1 MKKFLLVILLIASM
15 LGCAMLPAAAKIR
28 ITVQS
33 DREQANSII
42 RRTAVVIQDAQQAA
56 GRGRHS
62 QGLGRAVAHHRYSI
76 RQSNQ
81 RNYRDAIYHSLRARE
96 LAGQVLRNNR
106 RRLPR
111 ESNWND
117 DELYWK
123 RRGPSNAELDRKVAR
138 LAVGDNESVQINIQ
152 LNL

>member
-1 MKKFLLVILLIASM
+1 MKKFILVILLIVSM
-15 LGCAMLPAAAKIR
+15 LGCTMLPAAAKIQISIQSER
-28 ITVQS
+28 EKAKTV
-33 DREQANSII
+33 I

-76 RQSNQ
+76 REYNQ

-96 LAGQVLRNNR
+96 LAGQVLRNNH

-111 ESNWND
+111 ESNWTD
-117 DELYWK
+117 DERNWK
-123 RRGPSNAELDRKVAR
+123 RRSPSNAELDRKVVR
-138 LAVGDNESVQINIQ
+138 LTVGDDESVQFYIQ